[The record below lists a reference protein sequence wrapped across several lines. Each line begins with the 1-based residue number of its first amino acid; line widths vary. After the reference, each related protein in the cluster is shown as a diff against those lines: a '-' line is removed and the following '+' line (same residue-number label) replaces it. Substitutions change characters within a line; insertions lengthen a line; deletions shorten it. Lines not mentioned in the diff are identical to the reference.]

1 MHPVI
6 HVTHRSPTPGLRV
19 VQLAGEADTGS
30 TGTLRAALDKAL
42 SRLPA
47 PHTVVVDCSG
57 LEFCT
62 TAGLNELIVA
72 RERAAADGIAFRLS
86 EPREQLAHLLRV
98 TGTHELFD
106 VEPAVLL
113 EGHLS

>member
-6 HVTHRSPTPGLRV
+6 RVTHRSPTPGLRV
-19 VQLAGEADTGS
+19 VQLAGEADPGS
-30 TGTLRAALDKAL
+30 TETLRAALDKAL

-62 TAGLNELIVA
+62 TAGLNELLTA

-86 EPREQLAHLLRV
+86 EPQEQLEQLLRV
-98 TGTHELFD
+98 TGTHPLFD
-106 VEPAVLL
+106 IEPAGLL
-113 EGHLS
+113 ESMT

>member
-6 HVTHRSPTPGLRV
+6 RVTHRSPTPGLRV

-30 TGTLRAALDKAL
+30 VETLRTALDKAL

-47 PHTVVVDCSG
+47 PHTVVVDCSA

-62 TAGLNELIVA
+62 TAGLNELLKA
-72 RERAAADGIAFRLS
+72 RHSAAADGIAFRLS
-86 EPREQLAHLLRV
+86 GLRAQLTHLLRV
-98 TGTHELFD
+98 TGTHTVFD
-106 VEPAVLL
+106 VEPPALL
-113 EGHLS
+113 ETAT

>member
-6 HVTHRSPTPGLRV
+6 RITHRSPTPGLRI
-19 VQLAGEADTGS
+19 VQLTGEADPGS
-30 TGTLRAALDKAL
+30 TETLRAALDKAL

-62 TAGLNELIVA
+62 AAGLAELLTA
-72 RERAAADGIAFRLS
+72 RERAAADGTAFRLS

-98 TGTHELFD
+98 TGTDVLFD
-106 VEPAVLL
+106 IEPAGLL
-113 EGHLS
+113 ESAT